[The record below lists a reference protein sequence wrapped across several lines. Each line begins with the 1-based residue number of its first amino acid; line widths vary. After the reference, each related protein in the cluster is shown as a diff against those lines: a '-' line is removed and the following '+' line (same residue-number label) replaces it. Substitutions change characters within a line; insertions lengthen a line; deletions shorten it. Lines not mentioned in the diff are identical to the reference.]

1 MTLTTR
7 QELFVL
13 EYLKDL
19 NATQAAIRAGY
30 SQDTAGSIGS
40 ENLQKPEISAA
51 IAEAAA
57 KRLQRVQIEA
67 DFVLKE
73 LYGLSNVDPAAAYDE
88 DGNLKP
94 IHDIPIAVRKA
105 IASIEVEEIFEGR
118 GNDRKLVGH
127 VRKVRF
133 WPKDRALEM
142 LARHKALFN
151 DKVNVNVSSIAER
164 LIAGRKRAGG
174 YQ

>member
-1 MTLTTR
+1 MTLTAK

-51 IAEAAA
+51 ITEAAA
-57 KRLQRVQIEA
+57 RQLKRVQVEA
-67 DFVLKE
+67 DFVLTE
-73 LYGLSNVDPAAAYDE
+73 LHGLANVDPAAAYNE
-88 DGNLKP
+88 DGSLKP
-94 IHDIPIAVRKA
+94 IHDMPIAVRKA
-105 IASIEVEEIFEGR
+105 IASIDVEERFEGR
-118 GNDRKLVGH
+118 GGDRQLVGYL
-127 VRKVRF
+127 RKVKF

-142 LARHKALFN
+142 LARHKALFKDN
-151 DKVNVNVSSIAER
+151 LNVNVSSIAER
-164 LIAGRKRAGG
+164 LIASRKRVTK
-174 YQ
+174 